1 MAALSGPNLGV
12 SYGWAARE
20 SGWNAGMDANLKLLD
35 AVLQLSVKSRAVA
48 VPPGTPANG
57 DRYIVGASP
66 SGAWAGKAA
75 QVAVRIE
82 GAWTGG
88 ESARTVND
96 ENPGWFNATTPTLRP
111 PRAPAFRSEVLP
123 QWPY

>member
-1 MAALSGPNLGV
+1 
-12 SYGWAARE
+12 
-20 SGWNAGMDANLKLLD
+20 MDANLKLLD

-82 GAWTGG
+82 GAWTFLVPKVGWTCFVED
-88 ESARTVND
+88 ESVLSAYKAT
-96 ENPGWFNATTPTLRP
+96 GWSSGL
-111 PRAPAFRSEVLP
+111 SI
-123 QWPY
+123 

>member
-1 MAALSGPNLGV
+1 MAASSGPNLGV

-35 AVLQLSVKSRAVA
+35 ALLQLSVKSRAVA

-82 GAWTGG
+82 GAWTFFVPKIRFTWRHMGALALSALFAGG
-88 ESARTVND
+88 SLAQSTFPINCD
-96 ENPGWFNATTPTLRP
+96 D
-111 PRAPAFRSEVLP
+111 
-123 QWPY
+123 

>member
-1 MAALSGPNLGV
+1 
-12 SYGWAARE
+12 
-20 SGWNAGMDANLKLLD
+20 MDANLKLLD

-96 ENPGWFNATTPTLRP
+96 ENPDSCCRW
-111 PRAPAFRSEVLP
+111 RSEDR
-123 QWPY
+123 

>member
-1 MAALSGPNLGV
+1 MAASSGPNLGV

-57 DRYIVGASP
+57 DRGCLSLLALMHELGTSRATLLRATPFSVWRCSGPLFAAILLPERAISIFWCASN
-66 SGAWAGKAA
+66 A
-75 QVAVRIE
+75 VARLRMPI
-82 GAWTGG
+82 
-88 ESARTVND
+88 S
-96 ENPGWFNATTPTLRP
+96 TL
-111 PRAPAFRSEVLP
+111 AD
-123 QWPY
+123 